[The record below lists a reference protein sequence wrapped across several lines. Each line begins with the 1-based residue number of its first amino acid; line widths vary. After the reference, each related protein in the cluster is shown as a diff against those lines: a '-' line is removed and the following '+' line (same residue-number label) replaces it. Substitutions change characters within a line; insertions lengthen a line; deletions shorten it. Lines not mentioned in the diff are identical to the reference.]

1 MSASNGLSS
10 SLKRKSRRIRHIP
23 IPRFILRCPSAD
35 IVAQNP
41 PFCEKSSHVVYCSQ
55 QKARR
60 SASSSLR
67 RYGRRSDRPLI
78 CLIVPRLLLWRAP
91 PLRRRRSCGLD
102 LLDPPVLGLARSTV
116 PLLFS
121 LRILMLDFNLGPY
134 DVYSKVPEQVMP
146 KKSQGSRQAAT
157 AG

>member
-1 MSASNGLSS
+1 VVVVGGVFLILVPQFNVFMTSLSNGNNLW
-10 SLKRKSRRIRHIP
+10 LT
-23 IPRFILRCPSAD
+23 
-35 IVAQNP
+35 AQ
-41 PFCEKSSHVVYCSQ
+41 
-55 QKARR
+55 
-60 SASSSLR
+60 
-67 RYGRRSDRPLI
+67 
-78 CLIVPRLLLWRAP
+78 
-91 PLRRRRSCGLD
+91 
-102 LLDPPVLGLARSTV
+102 TV